1 MAGILRIFCGCLQD
15 KMHCLVLYSSPRDW
29 AVFPSGTKVGHN
41 KQVLT
46 INFSQPQCYVFKIR
60 RLKNVLGRVSLSNR
74 LPAKPKLNVRRV
86 QMGQACV
93 EHDHFENTPT
103 FLWSMGQW
111 ELFDSSK
118 AKGNVF
124 SCETHHCSTTFCC
137 IKLTISKRCL
147 PNTDC
152 CHYKFIVCYNM
163 TMAHCSA

>member
-111 ELFDSSK
+111 ELFDAVRPRGMCSLVKRTTAARRFVVSSWPFQR
-118 AKGNVF
+118 GVYQ
-124 SCETHHCSTTFCC
+124 
-137 IKLTISKRCL
+137 IQ
-147 PNTDC
+147 
-152 CHYKFIVCYNM
+152 IVAI
-163 TMAHCSA
+163 TSL

>member
-111 ELFDSSK
+111 ELFDGSK
-118 AKGNVF
+118 AKGNVL

-137 IKLTISKRCL
+137 IKLTISKRSL